1 MREDTMAYDQAITV
15 FSPDGRL
22 YQVEYAREA
31 VKRGATSLG
40 IKYTSGLVLMVEK
53 RQTSRLVEDISIKK
67 LFKLDKHIGC
77 SSAGLVA
84 DTQVLVDYMR
94 HVAQMNKTLYNEP
107 ITTLELV
114 RKLCNLKRSYT
125 QFGGVRPF
133 GVAFLIGGI
142 DHTGI
147 HLLETDTSGAYMVY
161 DAGCIGQNC
170 QEINEFFEQNYKS
183 GMSKNAAIK
192 LGLNAMKKAIT
203 ESFTKDR
210 IDILL
215 LERDKEYYLMSPEEI
230 KKHLDKIKSK

>member
-1 MREDTMAYDQAITV
+1 
-15 FSPDGRL
+15 
-22 YQVEYAREA
+22 
-31 VKRGATSLG
+31 
-40 IKYTSGLVLMVEK
+40 
-53 RQTSRLVEDISIKK
+53 
-67 LFKLDKHIGC
+67 
-77 SSAGLVA
+77 
-84 DTQVLVDYMR
+84 
-94 HVAQMNKTLYNEP
+94 MNKTLYNEP